1 MNAITTRRAAILCI
15 AASAWTMTTTSATP
29 VPAAHAVAPSGSLRV
44 AIAISPAP
52 GPFWARRDPVSSE
65 PKGVTVDLGHDMAD
79 ALGLPLKLV
88 VYDNSGAITDA
99 GDSGEWDIT
108 FVPADAAR
116 RQRLDFGPVYSQAES
131 TFLVRPGVQIA
142 TVAEVNKPGIHVAGI
157 SNTTTI
163 RAMAA
168 WLSNTTPK
176 GVPTVDAAIDQLKS
190 GEIDAFGMSR
200 DALVDLSAAVP
211 GSHVLAGHFFEIS
224 VAVAVPKGHAAAL
237 EFATAFVE
245 DAKRS
250 RLMRRIFDANG
261 LQDQAVAP

>member
-1 MNAITTRRAAILCI
+1 MNANTTRRAAILSI
-15 AASAWTMTTTSATP
+15 AASAWTMTRTSATP
-29 VPAAHAVAPSGSLRV
+29 LPAAHAVAPSGSLRV
-44 AIAISPAP
+44 AIAISPASS
-52 GPFWARRDPVSSE
+52 PFWARREPVSSE

-79 ALGLPLKLV
+79 ALDLPLKLV
-88 VYDNSGAITDA
+88 VYDNLGAITDA
-99 GDSGEWDIT
+99 ADTGEWDIT

-131 TFLVRPGVQIA
+131 TFLVRPGAQIA

-157 SNTTTI
+157 SNPATI

-176 GVPTVDAAIDQLKS
+176 GVPTVDAAVDQLKS

-200 DALVDLSAAVP
+200 DALVDLSASVP

-245 DAKRS
+245 NAKRS
-250 RLMRRIFDANG
+250 RLLRRIFDANG
-261 LQDQAVAP
+261 LNDQPVAP

>member
-1 MNAITTRRAAILCI
+1 MNANTTRRAVILGI
-15 AASAWTMTTTSATP
+15 AAGAWTMTTTSAAP
-29 VPAAHAVAPSGSLRV
+29 PAAQAVAPRGSLRV
-44 AIAISPAP
+44 AIATSPAP
-52 GPFWARRDPVSSE
+52 GPFWASRDPGSSE
-65 PKGVTVDLGHDMAD
+65 PKGVTVDLGHAMAD
-79 ALGLPLKLV
+79 ALCLPLKLI

-99 GDSGEWDIT
+99 GDADEWDIA

-131 TFLVRPGVQIA
+131 TFLVRPGVKIA
-142 TVAEVNKPGIHVAGI
+142 TIADVNKPGIHVAGI

-168 WLSNTTPK
+168 WLSNTAPR
-176 GVPTVDAAIDQLKS
+176 GVPTVDAAIDQLRS
-190 GEIDAFGMSR
+190 GEIDAFGMGR

-211 GSHVLAGHFFEIS
+211 GSHVLHGHFFEVS

-250 RLMRRIFDANG
+250 RLMRRIFDANS
-261 LQDQAVAP
+261 LHDQAVAP